1 MRSEIVLNHF
11 HSFFLREVFG
21 RLIREFGVCIV
32 VDVVVER
39 TVMIVGNLS
48 DGFVEDDIGLIV
60 NAHDFSLKDAVVL
73 GDYSSSFAYIL
84 VLEDLLSISVVHI

>member
-1 MRSEIVLNHF
+1 
-11 HSFFLREVFG
+11 
-21 RLIREFGVCIV
+21 
-32 VDVVVER
+32 
-39 TVMIVGNLS
+39 MIVGNLS